1 MKMETPKMDV
11 VRFNESDVIV
21 ASGDQQLWTATVFN
35 AGGTVKKDM
44 GLLVVNPD
52 NSSNSF
58 SFTQLVSTENAQLL
72 DNKYFYKDNSST
84 SLIKLVDDD
93 KDDGKGELSGYN
105 GTYTSTNG
113 SHYYWSHQ

>member
-21 ASGDQQLWTATVFN
+21 ASGDPKLWTATVFN
-35 AGGTVKKDM
+35 AGGANQNLSVTVVD
-44 GLLVVNPD
+44 PD
-52 NSSNSF
+52 NGSNSF

-72 DNKYFYKDNSST
+72 ENKYFYKDNGNT

-93 KDDGKGELSGYN
+93 KQGAAGELGDFN
-105 GTYTSTNG
+105 GSYTSTNG
-113 SHYYWSHQ
+113 SHYYWQHQ